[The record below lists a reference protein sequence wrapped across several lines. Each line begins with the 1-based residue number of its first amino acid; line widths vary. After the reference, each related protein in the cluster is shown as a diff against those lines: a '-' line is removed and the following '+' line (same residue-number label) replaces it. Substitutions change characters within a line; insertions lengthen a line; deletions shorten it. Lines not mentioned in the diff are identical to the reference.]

1 MAPSTRTAGMDGFET
16 PIAALAA
23 EGALSWFLKIM
34 GVLDFGNVPTSGAF
48 SLSSSL
54 GALEPALPLR
64 PPPAPYTTAM
74 GPLPCARGC

>member
-1 MAPSTRTAGMDGFET
+1 MAPSARIAGMDGFET

-34 GVLDFGNVPTSGAF
+34 AVLDFGNVPTSGAF

>member
-1 MAPSTRTAGMDGFET
+1 MDGFET

-34 GVLDFGNVPTSGAF
+34 AVLDFGNVPTSGAF

-54 GALEPALPLR
+54 GQLR
-64 PPPAPYTTAM
+64 SLLSTRT
-74 GPLPCARGC
+74 